1 MSLADV
7 NDENRGVGPGGKLSG
22 DIFALEQPTGRPSI
36 LRQTDNLPNNNKLAQ
51 KGIKVCFQTPR
62 RDPVTKRI
70 VSPTKSSKMA
80 SVDECARALES
91 LNLQTTPTRDT
102 TERPQEAKRELSLA
116 DDDMP
121 IQSRGG
127 YQLDFDNLD
136 INPFQSSNKM
146 LLSPAKPLSEPPTKE
161 QVESPVVK
169 ADVEAELDETLPF
182 SASAE
187 NSLADGAAVSS
198 TDSSVVTASAL
209 LTADWTDEVE
219 VPSAAATVESAD
231 VVVEDEA
238 PAPPKGSYNFDFD
251 NLDSINPFQ
260 TGGSKIQN
268 SPVGVKKVPED
279 ETAEVIPMAT
289 VAPLCSAEPAAGEPQ
304 SARDGPV
311 VLEFNID
318 DGTEVKRKPPK
329 KLGKRPPGLKVKE
342 KKPVSEVKPVQEPA
356 EESVGNA
363 TEDVAVPKGAYS
375 FDFDKFDDP
384 SFNPFGTKTAMTNSP
399 GCDGKSSDRAP
410 VEEPLETRAT
420 CINPREPAAD
430 AAMPDTEDATETPQ
444 KEVMPEKEQIV
455 VQPEMEK
462 MVQPEMEKMVQ
473 PQPEKPANQLEQPET
488 NLAEFEEFVPGTT
501 FMSSD
506 LDGQIDYLEQFG
518 SCSFKESALRKQSL
532 YLKFDPLLRDSP
544 KKPGVGPS
552 APAPILHPVVSRP
565 DASLTQDLGPTVPQK
580 EQPRLIDDTAA
591 SLTLVAPFTPP
602 LAAEDAIIEVLQYS
616 QKDLDAAI
624 ARVREEAKQSDDQ
637 WNAKCARLQ
646 DDTQEMRKIVAE
658 FELMIT
664 KQMEDREKEREEAA
678 RRLQEVQAEKEQVA
692 RDLNSTEHSLM
703 HALKRLQ
710 KYKEV
715 VEGFKKNEETL
726 KACAQDYL
734 ARVKKEEQRYQAL
747 KAHAEEKISH
757 ANNEI
762 AEVCSKFKA
771 EVSALQVQLRREQM
785 KVQSLERSLEMKEKE
800 GEELTKLCD
809 ELIKNVQKS

>member
-1 MSLADV
+1 MSLVDV
-7 NDENRGVGPGGKLSG
+7 NDENRGVGSGGKLSG

-36 LRQTDNLPNNNKLAQ
+36 LRQTDNLPNNRPAQ

-70 VSPTKSSKMA
+70 VSPTKMA

-102 TERPQEAKRELSLA
+102 TEMPQEAKPELSLVG
-116 DDDMP
+116 DDMP
-121 IQSRGG
+121 IQTRGG

-136 INPFQSSNKM
+136 TMNPFQSSNKM

-161 QVESPVVK
+161 SPVVK
-169 ADVEAELDETLPF
+169 AGVEAVLDDTLPY

-187 NSLADGAAVSS
+187 NSLADGAGVSS

-209 LTADWTDEVE
+209 LTADWTDDVE
-219 VPSAAATVESAD
+219 VPQVPETIESAA
-231 VVVEDEA
+231 VVAEDEA

-268 SPVGVKKVPED
+268 SPVSAKKVPED
-279 ETAEVIPMAT
+279 ETAEVKPTAT
-289 VAPLCSAEPAAGEPQ
+289 VAPLCSAEPAAEEPRPAQ
-304 SARDGPV
+304 DGPV
-311 VLEFNID
+311 VLEFNFD
-318 DGTEVKRKPPK
+318 DGAEVKRKPPK
-329 KLGKRPPGLKVKE
+329 KLGKRPPGLKVKD

-356 EESVGNA
+356 EEPVGHGA
-363 TEDVAVPKGAYS
+363 EDVAVPKGAYS

-384 SFNPFGTKTAMTNSP
+384 NFNPFGTKTAMTNSP
-399 GCDGKSSDRAP
+399 KCDGKSSDRTP
-410 VEEPLETRAT
+410 VEEQLETPAP
-420 CINPREPAAD
+420 CIDRREPAAA
-430 AAMPDTEDATETPQ
+430 AAMPETEDTSETPQ
-444 KEVMPEKEQIV
+444 KEV
-455 VQPEMEK
+455 QPEPEK
-462 MVQPEMEKMVQ
+462 MVQPEPET
-473 PQPEKPANQLEQPET
+473 PTNQPEA
-488 NLAEFEEFVPGTT
+488 NLADFEEFVPGTT

-544 KKPGVGPS
+544 KKPAGPKAQ
-552 APAPILHPVVSRP
+552 APTVHPIVSRL
-565 DASLTQDLGPTVPQK
+565 DASLTQDLGPVEPQK
-580 EQPRLIDDTAA
+580 EQLRLIDDAA
-591 SLTLVAPFTPP
+591 APLTLVPPFTPP

-624 ARVREEAKQSDDQ
+624 ARVREEAKQSDDR
-637 WNAKCARLQ
+637 WSAKCAKMQ
-646 DDTQEMRKIVAE
+646 DDTQAMRKIVAE

-664 KQMEDREKEREEAA
+664 KQMEDREKEREEEA

-692 RDLNSTEHSLM
+692 NDLNSTERSL
-703 HALKRLQ
+703 ADLFKRLQ
-710 KYKEV
+710 KYKDV
-715 VEGFKKNEETL
+715 VEGFKKNEEML

-747 KAHAEEKISH
+747 KAHAEEKISN

-762 AEVCSKFKA
+762 ADVRSKFKA

-785 KVQSLERSLEMKEKE
+785 KVQSLEKSLDMKEKE
-800 GEELTKLCD
+800 VEELTKLCD